1 VSRRRHE
8 EPVNVDLAGFLGPAK
23 RSHERRADKSPQ
35 PQQGDLAQVIKVFVQ
50 WRDPIILDQG
60 RLDGIGRVLD
70 LEQRPGELVVG
81 E

>member
-1 VSRRRHE
+1 
-8 EPVNVDLAGFLGPAK
+8 
-23 RSHERRADKSPQ
+23 
-35 PQQGDLAQVIKVFVQ
+35 VQ